1 MSHEKNSWY
10 KVLTV
15 LCLWRC
21 VWAKDPH
28 RLCCIYNLH
37 RRTSLHKLGQ
47 MRKQIWLSFS
57 RRTAVWLAVIPRPTC
72 SNRVST
78 GLQECPQWSF
88 LPQKCTSTWHLSFI
102 CLVLTQH
109 LTGAF
114 FFCFVLQEE
123 IIPIFSTVR
132 CLYIWWPAPNEQA
145 SKI

>member
-57 RRTAVWLAVIPRPTC
+57 RRTAVLLAGIPRPTCRRVGWC

-78 GLQECPQWSF
+78 GLQERPQWSF

-114 FFCFVLQEE
+114 FLFCFAGRNHSYFQHCTL
-123 IIPIFSTVR
+123 P
-132 CLYIWWPAPNEQA
+132 LYLVAGT
-145 SKI
+145 